1 MRKNRHA
8 TTHSDAVHARTNAI
22 IAVHLIMPRAAPS
35 SPAKPYYPYGMEF
48 SEHGYGTQKQKT

>member
-1 MRKNRHA
+1 
-8 TTHSDAVHARTNAI
+8 
-22 IAVHLIMPRAAPS
+22 MPRAALS